1 MFILFSFI
9 VMRMSGAVAFNPIF
23 GRVNYPA
30 RARAALILALSFFCY
45 SYTGGK
51 LNVVPSNFIEY
62 GFLLLK
68 ELFVGFCLGFAM
80 DLTFLSLRFATSV
93 IDFSLGLSM
102 AQVFDPQSSSQ
113 ATVSTGL
120 FYTFLLLIFLSVD
133 GHLRFLEILFK
144 TIDTNPFGEVSI
156 RTLLMP
162 KLILNLFVASMK
174 MGLELAFPI
183 MGIELMTEVALGILM
198 RVIPQISIFQVNF
211 QLKIS
216 LGFLMLYF
224 LLVPISD
231 KMNDIIR
238 SAFDY
243 LEQVMR
249 LL

>member
-62 GFLLLK
+62 GFLLFK

-120 FYTFLLLIFLSVD
+120 FYTFL
-133 GHLRFLEILFK
+133 LRFLEILFK

-198 RVIPQISIFQVNF
+198 RVIPQINIFQVNF

-216 LGFLMLYF
+216 LGFIMLYF

-243 LEQVMR
+243 LGQVMR

>member
-45 SYTGGK
+45 TYTGGK
-51 LNVVPSNFIEY
+51 LNVAPTNFIEY

-93 IDFSLGLSM
+93 IDFSLGLTM
-102 AQVFDPQSSSQ
+102 AQVFDPQSHSQ

-120 FYTFLLLIFLSVD
+120 FYTFLMLFFLSID

-162 KLILNLFVASMK
+162 KLMLSLFVASMK
-174 MGLELAFPI
+174 MGIELAFPI

-198 RVIPQISIFQVNF
+198 RVIPQINIFQVNF
-211 QLKIS
+211 QLKIAI
-216 LGFLMLYF
+216 GFLMIYF

-231 KMNDIIR
+231 KINEIIR

-243 LEQVMR
+243 LGRVMS